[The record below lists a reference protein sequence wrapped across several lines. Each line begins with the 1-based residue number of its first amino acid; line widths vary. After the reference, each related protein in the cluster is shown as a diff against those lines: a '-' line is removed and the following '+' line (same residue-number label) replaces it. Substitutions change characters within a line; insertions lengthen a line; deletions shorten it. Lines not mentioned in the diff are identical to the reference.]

1 MPLLK
6 IGSRGVYV
14 QLLQSTLNKL
24 GYGAG
29 EVDGIFGT
37 RTENAVKRFQRTVGI
52 TVDGIVGKNTWNAL
66 MPYIDGY
73 INYTVKSGDTFWQLA
88 KTFGISVNAIISAN
102 PNVNPDNLQ
111 IGSQIVIPIGGSV
124 VPTDISYSYGI
135 MMSNIDSLV
144 KRYPFL
150 RVSTIGESVS
160 GKNIPVIIIGNGP
173 KKVCYNGSHHAN
185 EWITSV
191 LLMKFI
197 ENFCRSYIDDGILA
211 GQSTQQIFEECS
223 IHVVPMV
230 NPDGVDLVTGA
241 LSSDSQEYRNAEN
254 LSRGSGLQFPSGWKA
269 NIRGVDLNLNY
280 PAEWEEARRIKFE
293 QGFTKPGPR
302 DYVGPS
308 PFSEPES
315 RAMGEYTRRNDF
327 ALTLAYHTQ
336 GEIIFWKFLNY
347 NVPGA
352 YDIELRFSEV
362 SGYSPELTPINS
374 GYAGYKDWFI
384 QDFGRPGYTIEAGR
398 GTNPLPISQFPQIYK
413 DNIGILILGAVLA

>member
-6 IGSRGVYV
+6 IGSRGIYV
-14 QLLQSTLNKL
+14 QLLQSVLNRL

-29 EVDGIFGT
+29 DVDGIFGQ
-37 RTENAVKRFQRTVGI
+37 RTENAVKRFQRSVGI
-52 TVDGIVGKNTWNAL
+52 AVDGIVGKNTWNAL
-66 MPYIDGY
+66 MPYIDGF
-73 INYTVKSGDTFWQLA
+73 IEYTIKSGDTFWNLSR
-88 KTFGISVNAIISAN
+88 TFGTSVNALIAAN
-102 PNVNPDNLQ
+102 PDIDPENLR
-111 IGSQIVIPIGGSV
+111 IGSIITIPIGSSV
-124 VPTDISYSYGI
+124 VPTDMSYPYWLLK
-135 MMSNIDSLV
+135 SNIYSLL

-150 RVSTIGESVS
+150 KTVNIGKSVD
-160 GKNIPVIIIGNGP
+160 GKDIPCIIMGRGE
-173 KKVCYNGSHHAN
+173 KKVCYNASHHAN

-197 ENFCRSYIDDGILA
+197 ENFCRSYVDDGILS
-211 GQSTQQIFEECS
+211 GYSTRDLFDECS
-223 IHVVPMV
+223 IHIIPMV

-241 LSSDSQEYRNAEN
+241 LSSSSDSYKNAEK
-254 LSRGSGLQFPSGWKA
+254 LSEGTGIPFPSGWKA

-280 PAEWEEARRIKFE
+280 PAEWEEAKRVKYA
-293 QGFTKPGPR
+293 QGYTSPGPR
-302 DYVGPS
+302 DFVGAS

-315 RAMGEYTRRNDF
+315 RAMGEYTKNNAF

-352 YDIELRFSEV
+352 YDIALRFSEV
-362 SGYSPELTPINS
+362 SGYSPEITPVNS

-384 QDFGRPGYTIEAGR
+384 QDFGKPGYTVEAGL

>member
-6 IGSRGVYV
+6 IGSRGIYV
-14 QLLQSTLNKL
+14 QLLQSVLNRL

-29 EVDGIFGT
+29 EVDGVFGS
-37 RTENAVKRFQRTVGI
+37 RTENAVKRFQRAVGI

-73 INYTVKSGDTFWQLA
+73 IEYTVKSGDTFWKLA
-88 KTFGISVNAIISAN
+88 RTFGTTVNAIIAAN
-102 PNVNPDNLQ
+102 PEVDPDNLQ
-111 IGSQIVIPIGGSV
+111 IGSVITIPIGSSV
-124 VPTDISYSYGI
+124 VPTDMSYSYGI
-135 MMSNIDSLV
+135 LTSNINSLL

-150 RVSTIGESVS
+150 KVRNIGKSVS
-160 GKNIPVIIIGNGP
+160 GKDLPCIILGEGS
-173 KKVCYNGSHHAN
+173 KKVFYNGSHHAN

-211 GQSTQQIFEECS
+211 GYSTREIFEDCT
-223 IHVVPMV
+223 IHIVPMV

-241 LSSDSQEYRNAEN
+241 LDSNSEEYVNAEN
-254 LSRGSGLQFPSGWKA
+254 LAQGTGIPFPSGWKA

-280 PAEWEEARRIKFE
+280 PAEWEEAKRIKFA
-293 QGFTKPGPR
+293 QGFTRPGPR
-302 DYVGPS
+302 DYVGPN
-308 PFSEPES
+308 PFSEPETV
-315 RAMGEYTRRNDF
+315 AVGNYTRNNDF
-327 ALTLAYHTQ
+327 DLTLSYHTQ
-336 GEIIFWKFLNY
+336 GEIIFWKFLNF

-352 YDIELRFSEV
+352 YDIAMRFSEV
-362 SGYSPELTPINS
+362 SGYSPEITPINS

-384 QDFGRPGYTIEAGR
+384 QDFGKPGYTIEAGR
-398 GTNPLPISQFPQIYK
+398 GVNPLPISQFSQIYK

>member
-6 IGSRGVYV
+6 IGSRGIYV

-29 EVDGIFGT
+29 NVDGIFGS
-37 RTENAVKRFQRTVGI
+37 RTENAVKRFQKSVGI
-52 TVDGIVGKNTWNAL
+52 TVDGVVGKNTWNAL

-73 INYTVKSGDTFWQLA
+73 IKYTVKSGDTFWQLA
-88 KTFGISVNAIISAN
+88 RAFGTSVNAIIAAN
-102 PNVNPDNLQ
+102 PNVDPENLR
-111 IGSQIVIPIGGSV
+111 IGSEIIIPIGNSV
-124 VPTDISYSYGI
+124 VPTDMSYSYEM
-135 MMSNIDSLV
+135 MMSNIDSLKV
-144 KRYPFL
+144 RYPFL
-150 RVSTIGESVS
+150 KVSNIGKSVS
-160 GKNIPVIIIGNGP
+160 GKNIPVIILGNGP

-211 GQSTQQIFEECS
+211 GQSTGDIFEKGS
-223 IHVVPMV
+223 IHIVPMV

-241 LSSDSQEYRNAEN
+241 LSPDSQEYRNAEE
-254 LSRGSGLQFPSGWKA
+254 LSRGSGLPFPEGWKA

-280 PAEWEEARRIKFE
+280 PAEWEEAKRIKSS

-302 DYVGPS
+302 DYVGTA

-315 RAMGEYTRRNDF
+315 RAMGEYTRNNGF
-327 ALTLAYHTQ
+327 SLTLAYHTQ

-347 NVPGA
+347 NIPGA
-352 YDIELRFSEV
+352 YDIALRFSEV
-362 SGYSPELTPINS
+362 SGYSPEITPINS

-384 QDFGRPGYTIEAGR
+384 QDFGKPGYTIEAGR

-413 DNIGILILGAVLA
+413 DNIGILMLGAVLA

>member
-6 IGSRGVYV
+6 IGSRGIYV

-29 EVDGIFGT
+29 TVDGIFGT
-37 RTENAVKRFQRTVGI
+37 RTENAVKRFQRSVGI
-52 TVDGIVGKNTWNAL
+52 TVDGVVGKNTWNAL

-73 INYTVKSGDTFWQLA
+73 INYTVKSGDTFWKLA
-88 KTFGISVNAIISAN
+88 QTFGTSVNAIIAAN
-102 PNVNPDNLQ
+102 PNVDPNNLQ
-111 IGSQIVIPIGGSV
+111 VGSEIIIPIGNAV
-124 VPTDISYSYGI
+124 VPTDISYSYDI
-135 MMSNIDSLV
+135 MKSNINSL
-144 KRYPFL
+144 KRRYPFL
-150 RVSTIGESVS
+150 KVSTIGKSVS
-160 GKNIPVIIIGNGP
+160 GKDIPVVVIGSGS
-173 KKVCYNGSHHAN
+173 KKVCYNASHHAN

-211 GQSTQQIFEECS
+211 GQSTRKLFENSS
-223 IHVVPMV
+223 IHIVPMV

-241 LSSDSQEYRNAEN
+241 LSPDSQEYRNAEN
-254 LSRGSGLQFPSGWKA
+254 LSRGSGLPFPSGWKA

-280 PAEWEEARRIKFE
+280 PAEWDEARRIKFE

-315 RAMGEYTRRNDF
+315 RAMGEYTRNNDF

-336 GEIIFWKFLNY
+336 GEIIFWKFLNF

-352 YDIELRFSEV
+352 YDIALRFSEV
-362 SGYSPELTPINS
+362 SGYSPEITPINS

-384 QDFGRPGYTIEAGR
+384 QDFGKPGYTIEAGR
-398 GTNPLPISQFPQIYK
+398 GSNPLPISQFPEIYK
-413 DNIGILILGAVLA
+413 DNIGILMLGAVLA

>member
-6 IGSRGVYV
+6 IGSRGIYV
-14 QLLQSTLNKL
+14 QLLQSVLNRL

-29 EVDGIFGT
+29 EVDGIFGS

-73 INYTVKSGDTFWQLA
+73 IEYTVKSGDTFWKLSR
-88 KTFGISVNAIISAN
+88 TFGTTVNAIIAAN
-102 PNVNPDNLQ
+102 PDVDPENLQ
-111 IGSQIVIPIGGSV
+111 IGSVIIIPIGSNI
-124 VPTDISYSYGI
+124 VPTDISYSSDI
-135 MMSNIDSLV
+135 MYSNISSLQ

-150 RVSTIGESVS
+150 RVTSIGKSVS
-160 GKNIPVIIIGNGP
+160 GKDIPCIIMGAGS
-173 KKVCYNGSHHAN
+173 KKVCYNASHHAN

-211 GQSTQQIFEECS
+211 GKSTRDLFEECT
-223 IHVVPMV
+223 IHIVPMV

-241 LSSDSQEYRNAEN
+241 LSRDSEDYKKAED
-254 LSRGSGLQFPSGWKA
+254 LAQGTGIPFPSGWKA

-280 PAEWEEARRIKFE
+280 PAEWEEAKRIKYA
-293 QGFTKPGPR
+293 QGFTRPGPR
-302 DYVGPS
+302 DFVGPE

-315 RAMGEYTRRNDF
+315 RAMGEYTRNNDF

-336 GEIIFWKFLNY
+336 GEIIFWKFLNF

-352 YDIELRFSEV
+352 YDIALRFSEV

-384 QDFGRPGYTIEAGR
+384 QDFGKPGYTIEAGR
-398 GTNPLPISQFPQIYK
+398 GTNPLPISQFPQIYQ